1 MPRSERLSSP
11 SQAEKQSV
19 DNPAPEGSFE
29 QPYPT
34 SSENPIDT
42 LGPEHTSLD
51 TNVQTNPDGAEQTEH
66 SPETPA
72 TIAEQEIKSE
82 DREQLGRVGELKVAV
97 LTKANKVAH
106 RWHGRLV
113 KALNLATQPKL
124 AIRKYAY
131 ERAKKAENA
140 ANTRKNKAETEWNNL
155 QQKADKTTNSL
166 LKDYRQRKANRAKN
180 KYDAKDNKAK
190 KRTKKREKK
199 ATSLSNYE
207 TKRQTRL
214 DNVNTRYESRNE
226 AIDTARGN
234 YIKNR
239 QEALG
244 RKEVRKAR
252 REARIKNLVDK
263 IYTQPREQWESLRGE
278 KAGVAESLI
287 IMASNYSPAK
297 LFRRIKETHE
307 QNKKMS
313 LEKIPK
319 EKLREVGKILINND
333 IARRNFARENGF
345 NVPTG
350 INRKQTLENIQSY
363 QMGFQLMREQ
373 AEQLRSKMKKLQES
387 MHELQEIA
395 NNKNASPYERNRAIQ
410 QLGHQRAQYNELHN
424 ELQARLTSAERS
436 GTISSRLADQSG
448 RLRQE
453 QALYESLRDQ
463 YLQEAQQ
470 NEDKVQENN

>member
-1 MPRSERLSSP
+1 MPRSEKLSP
-11 SQAEKQSV
+11 SSQAREQSV

-51 TNVQTNPDGAEQTEH
+51 TNVQTDPDGAEQTEH

-97 LTKANKVAH
+97 LTKANEVAH

-140 ANTRKNKAETEWNNL
+140 ANTRKNKAKTEWNNL
-155 QQKADKTTNSL
+155 QQKADETTNSL

-190 KRTKKREKK
+190 KRTEKREKK

-214 DNVNTRYESRNE
+214 DNVKTRYESRNE

-287 IMASNYSPAK
+287 IMASNYSPAE

-319 EKLREVGKILINND
+319 EKLREVGRILINND

-345 NVPTG
+345 NAPTG

-363 QMGFQLMREQ
+363 QIGFQLMREQ
-373 AEQLRSKMKKLQES
+373 AEREQERLRSEME
-387 MHELQEIA
+387 ELQNSMIELRKTA
-395 NNKNASPYERNRAIQ
+395 NDKSASSYDRNYAFQ
-410 QLGHQRAQYNELHN
+410 QLGHQQAQYD
-424 ELQARLTSAERS
+424 ELQSKLANVNIEHS
-436 GTISSRLADQSG
+436 GAISSGLADQSK

-453 QALYESLRDQ
+453 QALHESLRDQ

-470 NEDKVQENN
+470 NENKD

>member
-1 MPRSERLSSP
+1 
-11 SQAEKQSV
+11 
-19 DNPAPEGSFE
+19 
-29 QPYPT
+29 
-34 SSENPIDT
+34 
-42 LGPEHTSLD
+42 
-51 TNVQTNPDGAEQTEH
+51 
-66 SPETPA
+66 
-72 TIAEQEIKSE
+72 
-82 DREQLGRVGELKVAV
+82 
-97 LTKANKVAH
+97 
-106 RWHGRLV
+106 
-113 KALNLATQPKL
+113 
-124 AIRKYAY
+124 
-131 ERAKKAENA
+131 
-140 ANTRKNKAETEWNNL
+140 
-155 QQKADKTTNSL
+155 
-166 LKDYRQRKANRAKN
+166 
-180 KYDAKDNKAK
+180 
-190 KRTKKREKK
+190 
-199 ATSLSNYE
+199 
-207 TKRQTRL
+207 
-214 DNVNTRYESRNE
+214 
-226 AIDTARGN
+226 
-234 YIKNR
+234 
-239 QEALG
+239 
-244 RKEVRKAR
+244 
-252 REARIKNLVDK
+252 
-263 IYTQPREQWESLRGE
+263 
-278 KAGVAESLI
+278 
-287 IMASNYSPAK
+287 MASNYSPAK

-363 QMGFQLMREQ
+363 QMGYQLIYEQ
-373 AEQLRSKMKKLQES
+373 AGQLRSKMKKLQES

-410 QLGHQRAQYNELHN
+410 QLGHQRAQYN

>member
-1 MPRSERLSSP
+1 MPRSERLSP
-11 SQAEKQSV
+11 SSQTREQSV

-373 AEQLRSKMKKLQES
+373 AERERERLRSEME
-387 MHELQEIA
+387 ELQSSMSELQKTA
-395 NNKNASPYERNRAIQ
+395 NDKSASSYDRNYAFQ
-410 QLGHQRAQYNELHN
+410 QLGHQQAQYD
-424 ELQARLTSAERS
+424 ELQSKLTNVDIKYS
-436 GTISSRLADQSG
+436 GAISSGLIDQSE

-453 QALYESLRDQ
+453 QALHESLRDQ

-470 NEDKVQENN
+470 NENKD